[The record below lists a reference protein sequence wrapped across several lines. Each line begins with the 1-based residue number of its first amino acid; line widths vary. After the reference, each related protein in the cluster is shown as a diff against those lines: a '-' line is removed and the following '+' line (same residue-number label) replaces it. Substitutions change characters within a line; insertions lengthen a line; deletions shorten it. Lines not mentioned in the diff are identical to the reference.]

1 MYLTGLGMTFIML
14 LMVTPG
20 SHVGTPRIVVLER
33 GAGLGL
39 RRVRMRDRLVA
50 RIRRPALD
58 RELAAGASPESSVAL
73 AVHARYL
80 CRPEQRRL
88 LARSL
93 TEIGAAS
100 EAAAASRL
108 RAPLALHALT
118 RARGDLAAVIDRL
131 VAAGPVDVRGVAR
144 IRNLL
149 ADGTGPLYREARP
162 WQLREELLAA
172 LRAMDSFA

>member
-1 MYLTGLGMTFIML
+1 
-14 LMVTPG
+14 MVTLEV
-20 SHVGTPRIVVLER
+20 HLGTPKIVVLDL

-39 RRVRMRDRLVA
+39 RRVRVRDRLVA

-100 EAAAASRL
+100 RAPAARRL
-108 RAPLALHALT
+108 RAPIALHAVA
-118 RARGDLAAVIDRL
+118 RARAELAAVVDRL
-131 VAAGPVDVRGVAR
+131 AEAGPVDVRGVAR
-144 IRNLL
+144 IRDLL
-149 ADGTGPLYREARP
+149 ADGTGPLYRERRP
-162 WQLREELLAA
+162 GHLREELLAA
-172 LRAMDSFA
+172 RRAMDSFA

>member
-1 MYLTGLGMTFIML
+1 
-14 LMVTPG
+14 MVTLG
-20 SHVGTPRIVVLER
+20 AHTGTPMIVVLEQ

-39 RRVRMRDRLVA
+39 RRVRVRDRLGV

-58 RELAAGASPESSVAL
+58 RQLASGASPESNVAL

-93 TEIGAAS
+93 SEIGAAS
-100 EAAAASRL
+100 EATAASRL
-108 RAPLALHALT
+108 RAPLALHAVAQA
-118 RARGDLAAVIDRL
+118 RAELAAVVDRL
-131 VAAGPVDVRGVAR
+131 AAAGPVDVCGVAR

-149 ADGTGPLYREARP
+149 ADGTGPLYRERRP
-162 WQLREELLAA
+162 GHLREELLAA
-172 LRAMDSFA
+172 RRTMESFA

>member
-1 MYLTGLGMTFIML
+1 MTLIL
-14 LMVTPG
+14 SLMVTFEVHG
-20 SHVGTPRIVVLER
+20 GTQTIVVLDL

-39 RRVRMRDRLVA
+39 QRVRVRDRLVA

-100 EAAAASRL
+100 GAPPARRL
-108 RAPLALHALT
+108 HAPLALHAVA
-118 RARGDLAAVIDRL
+118 RAGAELDAVVDRLAAAD
-131 VAAGPVDVRGVAR
+131 PVHVSGVAR
-144 IRNLL
+144 IRELL
-149 ADGTGPLYREARP
+149 ADGTGPLYRERRP
-162 WQLREELLAA
+162 GQLRAELLAA
-172 LRAMDSFA
+172 LRAMDSFD

>member
-1 MYLTGLGMTFIML
+1 
-14 LMVTPG
+14 MVT
-20 SHVGTPRIVVLER
+20 SSIVVLEL
-33 GAGLGL
+33 GTGLGL
-39 RRVRMRDRLVA
+39 RRVRVRDRLVV

-93 TEIGAAS
+93 SEIGAAS
-100 EAAAASRL
+100 EAHAARRL
-108 RAPLALHALT
+108 RAPLALHAVA
-118 RARGDLAAVIDRL
+118 RAHAELAAVVDRL

-149 ADGTGPLYREARP
+149 ADGTGPLYRERRP
-162 WQLREELLAA
+162 GHLREELLAA
-172 LRAMDSFA
+172 RRAMESFA

>member
-1 MYLTGLGMTFIML
+1 
-14 LMVTPG
+14 MVTQAA
-20 SHVGTPRIVVLER
+20 HAGTPTIVVLEQ

-39 RRVRMRDRLVA
+39 RRVRVRDRLLA

-80 CRPEQRRL
+80 CRPEQRRQ
-88 LARSL
+88 LAHSL

-100 EAAAASRL
+100 GPAARRL
-108 RAPLALHALT
+108 RAPLALHAVA
-118 RARGDLAAVIDRL
+118 RARGELAAVVDHL
-131 VAAGPVDVRGVAR
+131 DGVGPVDVRGVAR

-149 ADGTGPLYREARP
+149 ADGTGPLYREP
-162 WQLREELLAA
+162 CPGHLREELLAA
-172 LRAMDSFA
+172 LRAMDSFV

>member
-1 MYLTGLGMTFIML
+1 
-14 LMVTPG
+14 MVTLEV
-20 SHVGTPRIVVLER
+20 HLGTPKIVVLDL

-39 RRVRMRDRLVA
+39 RRVRVRDRLVA

-100 EAAAASRL
+100 RAPAARRL
-108 RAPLALHALT
+108 RAPIALHAVA
-118 RARGDLAAVIDRL
+118 RARAELAAVVDRL
-131 VAAGPVDVRGVAR
+131 AEAGPVDVRGVAR
-144 IRNLL
+144 IRDLL
-149 ADGTGPLYREARP
+149 ADGTGPLYREPRP
-162 WQLREELLAA
+162 GHLREELLAA
-172 LRAMDSFA
+172 RRAMDSFA

>member
-1 MYLTGLGMTFIML
+1 MVTMGALTG
-14 LMVTPG
+14 TP
-20 SHVGTPRIVVLER
+20 TIVVLEQ

-39 RRVRMRDRLVA
+39 RRVRVRDRLVV

-100 EAAAASRL
+100 EAHAAKRL
-108 RAPLALHALT
+108 RAPLALHAVA
-118 RARGDLAAVIDRL
+118 RARAELAAVVDRL
-131 VAAGPVDVRGVAR
+131 AAAGPVDVRGVAR

-149 ADGTGPLYREARP
+149 ADGTGPLYRERRP
-162 WQLREELLAA
+162 GHLREELLVAR
-172 LRAMDSFA
+172 RAMESFA